1 MASKG
6 YQLAQAYVAVVPS
19 LKGVGNAIT
28 KAFGDTSD
36 KVGKQQGA
44 KLGSGFSTGLAGKI
58 GAISGIAQTVATKVI
73 GMFSGLT
80 GQIVEA
86 SDSAQK
92 FASTLQF
99 AGLDTS
105 TIDRLTKST
114 QEYADKTIYNL
125 SDIRN
130 TTAQLAANGV
140 KDYDRLAEAAGNL
153 NAVAGGSADTYTSV
167 AMVLTQS
174 AGQ

>member
-44 KLGSGFSTGLAGKI
+44 MLGSGFSTGLAGKI
-58 GAISGIAQTVATKVI
+58 GAISGIAQTVATNVI

-99 AGLDTS
+99 AGLDTT
-105 TIDRLTKST
+105 TIERLTKST
-114 QEYADKTIYNL
+114 QD
-125 SDIRN
+125 
-130 TTAQLAANGV
+130 
-140 KDYDRLAEAAGNL
+140 
-153 NAVAGGSADTYTSV
+153 
-167 AMVLTQS
+167 
-174 AGQ
+174 